1 MKYKEV
7 RWRSWRLYEQH
18 NNVGLLYNG
27 LKNKMIK
34 YLIKEPSENDKDIF

>member
-7 RWRSWRLYEQH
+7 RWRSWRLCEQH

-34 YLIKEPSENDKDIF
+34 YLIKERSEKNKDNF